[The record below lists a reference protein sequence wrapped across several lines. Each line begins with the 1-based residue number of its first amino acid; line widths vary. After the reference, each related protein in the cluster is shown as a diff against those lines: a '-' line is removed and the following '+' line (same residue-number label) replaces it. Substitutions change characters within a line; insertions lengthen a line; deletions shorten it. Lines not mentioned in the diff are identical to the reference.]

1 MHEVSIV
8 EALVEQVES
17 EVQRAGHTGR
27 VVRLN
32 VSVGRL
38 SGVNV
43 DSFRFAFE
51 MIAPDTLLA
60 EARLEIDVPPA
71 HCRCSACGALTAIDD
86 LVAQCPACGRPEITF
101 EGGRDLMLQSI
112 ELEEGPPG
120 V

>member
-17 EVQRAGHTGR
+17 EIRRAGHSGR

-32 VSVGRL
+32 VSIGRL
-38 SGVNV
+38 SGVNA
-43 DSFRFAFE
+43 DSFRFAYE
-51 MIAPDTLLA
+51 MIAPETILA
-60 EARLEIDVPPA
+60 DARLEIDQQPA
-71 HCRCSACGALTAIDD
+71 QCRCEACGVVTLIED
-86 LVAQCPACGRPEITF
+86 LVTRCPACASSEIHF

-112 ELEEGPPG
+112 ELEEN

>member
-17 EVQRAGHTGR
+17 EVRRAGHAGR

-32 VSVGRL
+32 VSIGRL
-38 SGVNV
+38 SGVNA

-51 MIAPDTLLA
+51 MIAPETILA
-60 EARLEIDVPPA
+60 AARLEIDLRSA
-71 HCRCSACGALTAIDD
+71 QCRCEACGALSPIDD
-86 LVAQCPACGRPEITF
+86 LVAQCPACASPKIHF
-101 EGGRDLMLQSI
+101 EGGRELMLDSI
-112 ELEEGPPG
+112 ELEEES